1 MISLESKASLLTR
14 LDVAVDDDVAVC
26 VAPKYICSVLVQRGL
41 CGMYDVTP
49 STVTNDVK

>member
-14 LDVAVDDDVAVC
+14 LDVVAVDVGVC